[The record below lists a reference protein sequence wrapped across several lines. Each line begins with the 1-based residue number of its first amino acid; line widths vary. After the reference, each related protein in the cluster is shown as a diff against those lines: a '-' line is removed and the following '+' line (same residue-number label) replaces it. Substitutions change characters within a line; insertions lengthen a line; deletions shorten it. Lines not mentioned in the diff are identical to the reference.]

1 MIFTHAI
8 PHVDALLNIQ
18 FISKQDRKA
27 KRRREQDAQRLDKL
41 ADVGDFGE
49 FDEISELAAGRDGAE
64 LDQRQDAA
72 ANGSDAA
79 AALQRAVNVF
89 TQSSKRTKHT
99 AKDVFA
105 TV

>member
-1 MIFTHAI
+1 M
-8 PHVDALLNIQ
+8 Q

-27 KRRREQDAQRLDKL
+27 KRRREQEAQRLDKL

-49 FDEISELAAGRDGAE
+49 FEEISELATGRDGAE
-64 LDQRQDAA
+64 VDQRQDSA
-72 ANGSDAA
+72 ANGHDAA

-99 AKDVFA
+99 AKYEFA
-105 TV
+105 SLFNILSIRRVLTAC